1 MFKYG
6 EKRDIQTFFTTRSST
21 YKNSDK
27 IVAKV
32 LPNDILGALSG
43 SSIPKVE
50 ADDLEVGNVDSD
62 KGVIKELNTE
72 IEGTDGKTTYRFAPY
87 FITNLNNTTEAF
99 QYMNNNNFSAGYL
112 TLLLAPNSITGREDS
127 YDDIKFYGDTFNMH
141 MDNVLIKDNIATVNN
156 DNSSNINNITGVE
169 FKIDNTNSNFLITVP
184 NLSNHVKGV
193 LNLEILDDIRFKSK
207 DINNKLT
214 NLNFRFLK
222 NNSELNETFITN
234 INKNESNEYFLPIE
248 ADRLVL
254 HDNMGYIVNPNEKG
268 GLTLSIIEH
277 IDNTYNAI
285 YRNVLKITN
294 DGNNNIFS
302 NFNSSIIMK
311 RYDNIKNSINN
322 IEPRIYFDNSL
333 SFAKLSESNNI
344 ETTILNNYIFKI
356 TDDPNLFSKAD
367 LNFIEDGANILF
379 NNTFNIKDNSLKNP
393 SDTFIT
399 LGDLSI
405 NYDANII
412 NNTIRSIRFFKDM
425 YIDRIIFDNIYLQN
439 REGNCNINIA
449 KNISVTGPNNFGT
462 ELTDPDFTSIDRYKN
477 KTSSTNIIKYS
488 NNIIGKYQLLE
499 KYEGSFNNVLNK
511 NNFISKYYPFPDF
524 RDISDIDDF
533 KEKIKTVV
541 NNLSIKFYLNNITED
556 EKKDNIID
564 VFTDIIATN
573 INNINIRDIYIE
585 NLKKFFFVEPVEK
598 KFVNGLMIEPE
609 NPAIILQKEHLSDE
623 DIFND
628 LTKNTKRIYW
638 YYNNDLIMRPY
649 IDYHSMVT
657 KPDDND
663 ITFFNTMVSGGDIIL
678 TDIFDTYTYNDGVD
692 DITEYIFENSCSF
705 NGFVAMRENLSN
717 NPRVSHF
724 KIQGFFDR
732 NNNVGNVEVIY
743 QCDSK
748 WNIKINGDYI
758 NNSLIITPE
767 HNSIEQVIVS
777 CSINL
782 NIV

>member
-141 MDNVLIKDNIATVNN
+141 MDNVLIKDNIVTVNN

-234 INKNESNEYFLPIE
+234 INKNESNENFLPIE

-268 GLTLSIIEH
+268 GLTLSIIED
-277 IDNTYNAI
+277 IDNTFNAI

-311 RYDNIKNSINN
+311 RYDNIKNNTTN
-322 IEPRIYFDNSL
+322 IEPRIYFENSL

-344 ETTILNNYIFKI
+344 EPNILNNYIFKI
-356 TDDPNLFSKAD
+356 THDPNLFSKAD
-367 LNFIEDGANILF
+367 LNFMVDGADILF

-405 NYDANII
+405 NYDTNII

-511 NNFISKYYPFPDF
+511 NNFVSKYYPFPDF
-524 RDISDIDDF
+524 RDISDIGDF

-541 NNLSIKFYLNNITED
+541 NNLSIKFYLNNITEE

-657 KPDDND
+657 KPDDNS

-678 TDIFDTYTYNDGVD
+678 TDIFDTYTYNDGVN

-717 NPRVSHF
+717 NPRVAHF

-743 QCDSK
+743 QCDNK

>member
-379 NNTFNIKDNSLKNP
+379 NNTFNIKDNSLENP

-511 NNFISKYYPFPDF
+511 NNFVSKYYPFPDF
-524 RDISDIDDF
+524 RDISDIGDF

-541 NNLSIKFYLNNITED
+541 NNLSIKFYLNNITEE

-678 TDIFDTYTYNDGVD
+678 TDIFDTYTYNDGVN

-717 NPRVSHF
+717 NPRVAHF

-743 QCDSK
+743 QCDNK